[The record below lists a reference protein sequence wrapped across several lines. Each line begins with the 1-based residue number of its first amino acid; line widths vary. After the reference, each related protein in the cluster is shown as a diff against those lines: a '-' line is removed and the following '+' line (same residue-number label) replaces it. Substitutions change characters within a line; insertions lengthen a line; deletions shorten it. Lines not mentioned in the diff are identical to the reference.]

1 MGVMILVF
9 FVLVVLQVP
18 IFYSILAASISYFLL
33 NPSLPATVII
43 QKMLSG
49 PNSYTLLA
57 VPLFI
62 LAGNLMN
69 YGGIT
74 KRIFRFA
81 EVFVGHIP
89 GGLGQVNIFTSVIFS
104 GMSGSANA
112 DAAGLGMIE
121 IQAMRDAGYDDDFTL
136 GITAASSLIG
146 PIIPPSVPAIVY
158 ASAAS
163 VSVGSLFIGG
173 LIPGCIMA
181 VSLSV
186 LTLIIAKR
194 RNYPIM
200 PKSSFRERLS
210 AFWDALPSL
219 MTPVIIIGGI
229 WTGWFTATESAAI
242 AAVYAAF
249 LSIVVY
255 KDIKLK
261 DLPEILFK
269 SAYNSIPFIFI
280 VAASMVFGWIIIREQ
295 AGVVVGELL
304 LSVTHNKYVILAI
317 INVVLLIMG
326 TFMDPTVST
335 LLLVP
340 VLKPILAEVG
350 VDMVHFGVVMIVN
363 LMIGLLT
370 PPLGS
375 VLNTLCTVSGA
386 KFEEMV
392 RSCIIFLIPLII
404 ALLIITFVP
413 QTVLFLPRLII

>member
-280 VAASMVFGWIIIREQ
+280 VA
-295 AGVVVGELL
+295 
-304 LSVTHNKYVILAI
+304 I